1 MVIYGCMWVSMG
13 AMGYED
19 TNAQENKTIKNIN
32 RLTVYDSRPRMAGK
46 FPPKRHICAH
56 KYKGDRRDP
65 GGWVWVCMGLGGC
78 ICTQQTQNKTNRDIY
93 VLTGHNF
100 GEGVGGEI
108 G

>member
-46 FPPKRHICAH
+46 FPPK
-56 KYKGDRRDP
+56 
-65 GGWVWVCMGLGGC
+65 
-78 ICTQQTQNKTNRDIY
+78 DIY
-93 VLTGHNF
+93 VHTNIKGI
-100 GEGVGGEI
+100 GGTQEGGYGFVWV
-108 G
+108 